1 MKEVDKKD
9 TSQVSGGVKPPVDGG
24 GCIPDGP
31 TFPVFPEYP
40 RFPTVPAEMDDSSRS
55 T

>member
-24 GCIPDGP
+24 GGCIPDGP
-31 TFPVFPEYP
+31 TFPMYPQFPV
-40 RFPTVPAEMDDSSRS
+40 VPLEDTSRS
-55 T
+55 V

>member
-9 TSQVSGGVKPPVDGG
+9 TNQVSGGVKAPADGG

-40 RFPTVPAEMDDSSRS
+40 QFPTVPVEESSRS
-55 T
+55 V